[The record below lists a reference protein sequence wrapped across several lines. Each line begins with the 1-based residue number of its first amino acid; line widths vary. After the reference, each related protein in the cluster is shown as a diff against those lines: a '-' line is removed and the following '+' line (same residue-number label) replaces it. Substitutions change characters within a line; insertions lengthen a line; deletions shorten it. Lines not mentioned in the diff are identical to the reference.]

1 MSHSFTE
8 EQKQYLQGFF
18 AGMIQTGASPFTG
31 ETSSGQLTSD
41 PSMASV
47 NLAAPA
53 ADAAEPASIY
63 GTPFEKLNKEE
74 KLKLEKNP
82 LDMWQQM
89 CTMAEEGRMAEGGD
103 VFRFKFHGLFNTAP
117 TQEGYMLRCRMPGC
131 CVSSDQMDAL
141 TRITT
146 DFGGGYSHVTTR
158 GNLQIREISAQNSVP
173 TLLALAEA
181 GLTSRGAGG
190 DNIRNI
196 TCSPLSGVDPQELL
210 DCRPYARALHHY
222 ILNTREFYG
231 LPRKFN
237 VAFDSGGAVSIMA
250 DTNDIGFFIV
260 EVPEGQSVE
269 AGLYARVEVGGV
281 AGHGHFARDLGVL
294 IKPEEMVTFAAAI
307 LRVFVRNGNRTNRK
321 RARLAYCVEAMGRD
335 VFLEEVKSELDKAST
350 ALEGIL
356 TLPRPPIDRFAHI
369 GFHPQIEDGTSYCG
383 IAVLVGKLTP
393 EQMTEISNIAREL
406 GNDTVHFTIW
416 QNVILQGIADE
427 NIELVKARLAKVG
440 LETER
445 SCATSCLAACTGN
458 TGCKLSQTD
467 TKGCAGDIARHLDA
481 TLNLKDPVSIVLT
494 GCPNSCAQHLCA
506 DIGLL
511 GIKSKRDGESIEAYN
526 ISIGGGTDAEQG
538 FSQDL
543 FKAVPADEVPR
554 HIEGILRRYQEEGKG
569 EETFV
574 EFARRHNPSELA
586 TELLSGGI
594 SA

>member
-1 MSHSFTE
+1 MSQNFTE
-8 EQKQYLQGFF
+8 EQKQYLQGYF
-18 AGMIQTGASPFTG
+18 AGLVQTGNAPFTG
-31 ETSSGQLTSD
+31 ETAGGQLTSD
-41 PSMASV
+41 PAQAPL

-53 ADAAEPASIY
+53 DDASKPASLF
-63 GTPFEKLNKEE
+63 GTPYDKLNKEE

-82 LDMWQQM
+82 LDMWDQM
-89 CTMAEEGRMAEGGD
+89 CRMADEGQMAEGGD

-131 CVSSDQMDAL
+131 CVSSEQMDTL
-141 TRITT
+141 THIAK

-158 GNLQIREISAQNSVP
+158 GNLQVREISAKNSVP
-173 TLLALAEA
+173 TLLALAET

-196 TCSPLSGVDPQELL
+196 TCSPLSGVDSQELL

-260 EVPEGQSVE
+260 EVPEGQDIP

-294 IKPEEMVTFAAAI
+294 IKPSEMVTFAAAI

-321 RARLAYCVEAMGRD
+321 RARLAYCVEAMGHD
-335 VFLEEVKSELDKAST
+335 SFLSEVEAELAT
-350 ALEGIL
+350 PPTRTGTIL
-356 TLPRPPIDRFAHI
+356 TLPRQPIDRFAHI
-369 GFHPQIEDGTSYCG
+369 GFHEQKQEGLSYCG
-383 IAVLVGKLTP
+383 VAVLVGRLSI
-393 EQMTEISNIAREL
+393 EQMTLLGELAREY

-416 QNVILQGIADE
+416 QNVILQGIKTED
-427 NIELVKARLAKVG
+427 IETVKAKLLAAG

-467 TKGCAGDIARHLDA
+467 TKGCAGDIASHLDA
-481 TLNLKDPVSIVLT
+481 TLNLAEPVSIVLT

-511 GIKSKRDGESIEAYN
+511 GIKSKRNGESVEAYN

-538 FSQDL
+538 FSRDL

-554 HIEGILRRYQEEGKG
+554 HIEGILRNYQEKKEG

-574 EFARRHNPSELA
+574 EYARRHEPAALAEELN
-586 TELLSGGI
+586 SGGI